1 MQNLNIKSF
10 RIKRIFYSSR
20 CMKFRKYS
28 NSNNKGKTLL
38 KTKSNTF
45 KVNYEAMSALYKL
58 KSTKI

>member
-1 MQNLNIKSF
+1 
-10 RIKRIFYSSR
+10 
-20 CMKFRKYS
+20 MKFRKYS